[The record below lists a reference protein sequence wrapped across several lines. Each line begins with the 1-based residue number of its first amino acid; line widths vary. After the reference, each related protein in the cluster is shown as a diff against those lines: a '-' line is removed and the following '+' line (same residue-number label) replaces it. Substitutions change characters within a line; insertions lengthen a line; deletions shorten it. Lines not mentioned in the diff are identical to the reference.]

1 MNMAVT
7 PSTRVHGWVSG
18 VPHCGIAVPLSP
30 HSLDV
35 NQYGRISYIKT
46 YNRYV
51 DMKRRQCVVLHASRK
66 PSDRTAGSQ
75 KLTMNKAPGV
85 SDEDRSDQNGAMSRI
100 DASELVEESNGENVV
115 ETSDKVG
122 PSVTN
127 TTLSSGWKKVLR
139 PLANIK
145 LAIAELTGI
154 AVLSSLGTFIEQNK
168 PMEYYVQNYPEEG
181 QKVFGFLSYN
191 VIFALQFDHIYSANY
206 FLFLLALL
214 GASLIAC
221 TMTTQ
226 LPMVK
231 VAQRWRFRSTESSFQ
246 SLPLAKEVQNA
257 RLKDFAA
264 SLVNKNY
271 QIFVKDDSLYAF
283 KGLAG
288 KLAPIGVHASMICTM
303 LGIVWGILGG
313 FDGTAMVQEGDAV
326 PFSSLLRPSTFLAIP
341 PKGSSSFLKVDD
353 FRIQYRPDGSIQ
365 QFFSDVSV
373 EDRFGNTVLKKTI
386 SVNKP
391 LRYGGITAYQ
401 TDWSMSALSI
411 SLPGS
416 DRGELLL
423 PMAPLQGLPGSEGK
437 LYGTFLPIEAPTA
450 DSKPKGISLLAKDL
464 ESIIVY
470 DSSGNFAGVRRPTSQ
485 KPITV
490 DGIEI
495 VIRDI
500 IASSGMELKSD
511 PGVPLVY
518 AGFGGICIT
527 TVLSYLSHSQAW
539 ALQRGNKLIVG
550 GKTNRALVGFQVELD
565 ELINTLPNEANN

>member
-1 MNMAVT
+1 MNVIRT
-7 PSTRVHGWVSG
+7 IYRSPSCGLSCGPHMRTCPRRVLPNTRLSG
-18 VPHCGIAVPLSP
+18 DPSSRIGYRK
-30 HSLDV
+30 
-35 NQYGRISYIKT
+35 QYGWFRTVEK
-46 YNRYV
+46 
-51 DMKRRQCVVLHASRK
+51 RQCVTLRASKRRSK
-66 PSDRTAGSQ
+66 GPESSQ
-75 KLTMNKAPGV
+75 KFTVDKAPEICDGQGQEEDVVTSMPSV
-85 SDEDRSDQNGAMSRI
+85 SERNDDSGNE
-100 DASELVEESNGENVV
+100 
-115 ETSDKVG
+115 ETSEIVG
-122 PSVTN
+122 PNVTN
-127 TTLSSGWKKVLR
+127 IALSSGMKKVLR

-154 AVLSSLGTFIEQNK
+154 AVLSSIGTFIEQNK
-168 PMEYYVQNYPEEG
+168 SIEYYVQNYPEEG
-181 QKVFGFLSYN
+181 QKVLGFLSYD
-191 VIFALQFDHIYSANY
+191 VILALQFDHIYSANY

-246 SLPLAKEVQNA
+246 SLPLAKEIQNA
-257 RLKDFAA
+257 SLRDFAA
-264 SLVNKNY
+264 SLSKKNY
-271 QIFVKDDSLYAF
+271 QIFIKDSSLYAF

-313 FDGTAMVQEGDAV
+313 FDGTAMVQEGSAV
-326 PFSSLLRPSTFLAIP
+326 PFSSLLRPSTILAIP

-373 EDRFGNTVLKKTI
+373 EDRFGNTMMQKTI

-401 TDWSMSALSI
+401 TDWSMSALSVT
-411 SLPGS
+411 LVGS
-416 DRGELLL
+416 DRGNLLL
-423 PMAPLQGLPGSEGK
+423 PMAPLEGLPGSGGK
-437 LYGTFLPIEAPTA
+437 LYGTFLPLEKSTG

-464 ESIIVY
+464 ESVIIY
-470 DSSGNFAGVRRPTSQ
+470 DSNGNFVGVRRPSSQ

-490 DGIEI
+490 DGVDI
-495 VIRDI
+495 VIQDV

-539 ALQRGNKLIVG
+539 AVQKGDKLIIG

-565 ELINTLPNEANN
+565 EIIEGLPEVSSK

>member
-1 MNMAVT
+1 MKTLIIGTHHIFSSRWVPRVFHMRGT
-7 PSTRVHGWVSG
+7 IEIPSCQIYIDT
-18 VPHCGIAVPLSP
+18 CNGIGGTKKPKCIF
-30 HSLDV
+30 
-35 NQYGRISYIKT
+35 GRPK
-46 YNRYV
+46 
-51 DMKRRQCVVLHASRK
+51 RQCVVPRASKKRSER
-66 PSDRTAGSQ
+66 PVGSQ
-75 KLTMNKAPGV
+75 KFNLDKAPTV
-85 SDEDRSDQNGAMSRI
+85 YDQNDTVEDMI
-100 DASELVEESNGENVV
+100 DTPIVEKMDQGLGELEPTE
-115 ETSDKVG
+115 KMG
-122 PSVTN
+122 PIVTN
-127 TTLSSGWKKVLR
+127 SALSSGWKKVLR

-154 AVLSSLGTFIEQNK
+154 AVLSSIGTFIEQNK
-168 PMEYYVQNYPEEG
+168 SIEYYVQNYPEEG
-181 QKVFGFLSYN
+181 QKVLGFLSYD

-214 GASLIAC
+214 GVSLIAC

-231 VAQRWRFRSTESSFQ
+231 VAQRWRFRSTESAFQ

-264 SLVNKNY
+264 SLVRKNY
-271 QIFVKDDSLYAF
+271 QIFIKDNTLYAF

-326 PFSSLLRPSTFLAIP
+326 PFSSLLRPSTILAIP

-365 QFFSDVSV
+365 QFFSDISV
-373 EDRFGNTVLKKTI
+373 EDRFGNTVMQKTI

-401 TDWSMSALSI
+401 TDWSMSALSV
-411 SLPGS
+411 SLSGTETR
-416 DRGELLL
+416 DLLL
-423 PMAPLQGLPGSEGK
+423 PMAPLEGLPGSEGK
-437 LYGTFLPIEAPTA
+437 LYGTFLPLEGFN
-450 DSKPKGISLLAKDL
+450 DGSKPKGISLLAKDM
-464 ESIIVY
+464 ESVVIY
-470 DSSGNFAGVRRPTSQ
+470 DSAGKFVGVRRPSSQ
-485 KPITV
+485 KPIAV
-490 DGIEI
+490 DGVDI
-495 VIRDI
+495 VIRNI
-500 IASSGMELKSD
+500 VASSGMELKSD

-518 AGFGGICIT
+518 AGFGGICVT

-539 ALQRGNKLIVG
+539 ALQRGSNLIIG

-565 ELINTLPNEANN
+565 EMIDELPETSST